1 MADILMIGLPETAAA
16 EESLAGLFDRA
27 GLGVVHTQASPQQL
41 RDIAAIILLW
51 GDEAARTPAMMDAI
65 DRAAATGKA
74 LIVRLSPRP
83 LPLNLRSP
91 PNFDL
96 SGWRGDPDDPLLD
109 KLLLALDEKLQR
121 RSRSAAAPPP
131 PAAAPVVQPRRM
143 DPTPPPPLL
152 PPPPLPPPPRYAPPP
167 TAPIPIDP
175 LPASAPSERR
185 RRQDPVWAQALA
197 IVVLAALTGFT
208 GWMFSQP
215 QQPTDPAEQA
225 AITAP
230 KERDPLGVIAP
241 VAWDKAP
248 TPRELGRLYPAEG
261 GGDKGLVRLRCT
273 VLADF
278 SAFCSVVDEN
288 PPGRGF
294 GEAAVKASER
304 LRAAPTLPNGESS
317 VGAVGDALVVLDPP
331 R

>member
-16 EESLAGLFDRA
+16 EEALAGLFDRA

-74 LIVRLSPRP
+74 LIARLSPRP

-121 RSRSAAAPPP
+121 RTRTAAAPPP
-131 PAAAPVVQPRRM
+131 SAAAPVVQPRRVES
-143 DPTPPPPLL
+143 PPAPPPASS
-152 PPPPLPPPPRYAPPP
+152 LPPPPRYAPPP
-167 TAPIPIDP
+167 TAPIQIDP
-175 LPASAPSERR
+175 PPAPEARERR
-185 RRQDPVWAQALA
+185 RRADPLWAQALA

-208 GWMFSQP
+208 VWMFSQP
-215 QQPTDPAEQA
+215 QQPTVPAEQA

-230 KERDPLGVIAP
+230 KEPDPLGVIAP

-278 SAFCSVVDEN
+278 SAFCSVVEET